1 MFRRAVA
8 PGLEIR
14 HFEMCDAEAVYA
26 VVERNRAYLR
36 EWLPWVDGS
45 HSADDVR
52 AFIHSA
58 LMQSE
63 EGRGPQA
70 AIWMRGAIVG
80 SVGCHPIDWTSRS
93 CSIGYWLDPAR
104 QGQGVVT
111 RCCVA
116 MLDYLFGE
124 LRLHRVEIRCGTG
137 NARSCAIPER
147 LGFQREGIAREA
159 QWVND
164 RWVDLVVW
172 GILEQN
178 WRERAAIADCKLD
191 LSRTSRDISDMP

>member
-1 MFRRAVA
+1 M
-8 PGLEIR
+8 EIR
-14 HFEMCDAEAVYA
+14 HFEMCDAEAVFA

-45 HSADDVR
+45 HSPDDVR

-58 LMQSE
+58 LVQSE
-63 EGRGPQA
+63 EGRGPQL
-70 AIWMRGAIVG
+70 AIWMGETIVG
-80 SVGCHPIDWTSRS
+80 SVGCHPIDWTNRS
-93 CSIGYWLDPAR
+93 CSIGYWLDPEK

-111 RCCVA
+111 RCCAA
-116 MLDYLFGE
+116 MLNYLFGE

-147 LGFQREGIAREA
+147 LGFKREGIAREA

-172 GILEQN
+172 GMLEQN
-178 WRERAAIADCKLD
+178 WLARVA
-191 LSRTSRDISDMP
+191 TW